1 MTPEQELRE
10 EFSKAIERIEKLEKE
25 VLQLNNKIVQL
36 ENQLSPSHLAAAVQD
51 QASRKPQRT
60 R

>member
-1 MTPEQELRE
+1 MTLEQQLRE

-25 VLQLNNKIVQL
+25 VLQLRNKIVQL
-36 ENQLSPSHLAAAVQD
+36 ENQLSSRNLAAAVQD
-51 QASRKPQRT
+51 QASRRPQRT